1 MRPEIAALPVLLYP
15 GWSHLCVAYDVPGY
29 SAPGL
34 AVLLACAIG
43 LRSLDRR
50 PRITSLLGVGLV
62 AAVAVSD
69 LVTAIPLA
77 LYLPPILVPAT
88 LAWLFGCSL
97 LPGRTALITQFA
109 VTVMGHD
116 APEIAR
122 YTRGVTIYWTFVFVA
137 LALQALLLAAYG
149 SWLQWSFFTNG
160 INYLIVVVAFLGELL
175 VRRLRFGRITPIR
188 DFLSQLV
195 RTDFRRLG

>member
-1 MRPEIAALPVLLYP
+1 MRPGIAALPVLLYP

-29 SAPGL
+29 SVPGL

-43 LRSLDRR
+43 LRGLDGR
-50 PRITSLLGVGLV
+50 PGIAALLGVGLV

-69 LVTAIPLA
+69 LVTTTPLA

-97 LPGRTALITQFA
+97 LPGRTALITHFA
-109 VTVMGHD
+109 VSVMGHD
-116 APEIAR
+116 TPEVAR
-122 YTRGVTIYWTFVFVA
+122 YTRGVTIYWTLVFLA
-137 LALQALLLAAYG
+137 LALEALLLAVYG
-149 SWLQWSFFTNG
+149 SWLQWSLFTNG
-160 INYLIVVVAFLGELL
+160 INYLVVVVAFLAELL

-188 DFLSQLV
+188 EFLSRLV